1 MRFLKFLAVAAVIV
15 LAVSSVAVAGTR
27 TMQQD
32 RLKDKDCT
40 AQGTCV
46 PAAALCD
53 QTQARS
59 RARVQDTTTTAAGTA
74 KQARVRQRD
83 CSGDCDQTKD
93 CAQAQ
98 DRTLA
103 RDCDGTCDGT
113 GSRGA
118 NAGGK
123 GKRGG

>member
-1 MRFLKFLAVAAVIV
+1 MRFLKILAVAAVIV

-27 TMQQD
+27 TIQQD
-32 RLKDKDCT
+32 RLKDRDCT

-46 PAAALCD
+46 PAAAALCD

-59 RARVQDTTTTAAGTA
+59 RARVQDTTTNAAKTA
-74 KQARVRQRD
+74 KQARVQ
-83 CSGDCDQTKD
+83 Q
-93 CAQAQ
+93 QQ
-98 DRTLA
+98 

>member
-1 MRFLKFLAVAAVIV
+1 MRFLKILAIAAVIV

-27 TMQQD
+27 TMRQD

-53 QTQARS
+53 QSQVRS
-59 RARVQDTTTTAAGTA
+59 RARVQATTTAARTA
-74 KQARVRQRD
+74 QQVRVRQRD

-93 CAQAQ
+93 CDQAQ
-98 DRTLA
+98 DRTRA
-103 RDCDGTCDGT
+103 RDCDGTCDGA